1 MCLPRSLG
9 SFAAALACIN
19 LIMPLQLSH
28 ASGPQLTTALS
39 AAQRAPAQ
47 TKRAAPRKI
56 LRPLTRDVTLGPANE
71 LRGQLVDK
79 NGVRLANRIVV
90 AVHSDKS
97 SLQAVSDANGQFRFL
112 KAKPGMYRVAS
123 ERSYQLC
130 RCWAANTA
138 PPAASQQLLMVEGDQ
153 TLRGQ
158 RPIGELLSGPVLIG
172 LIIAAAIIIPIA
184 VHNSQKSAS

>member
-1 MCLPRSLG
+1 MYVPRNLG

-19 LIMPLQLSH
+19 LLVPLQLVQAANPP
-28 ASGPQLTTALS
+28 ASKKAASTQSPPTAS
-39 AAQRAPAQ
+39 
-47 TKRAAPRKI
+47 
-56 LRPLTRDVTLGPANE
+56 RPVTRDVKLGAASD

-79 NGVRLANRIVV
+79 NGVRLAKRIVV
-90 AVHSDKS
+90 AVHADKT
-97 SLQAVSDANGQFRFL
+97 SLETVSDANGQFRFAG
-112 KAKPGMYRVAS
+112 AKPGMYQIAS
-123 ERSYQLC
+123 ERSYQVC
-130 RCWAANTA
+130 RCWAVDTA
-138 PPAASQQLLMVEGDQ
+138 PPKASPELLMVEGDV